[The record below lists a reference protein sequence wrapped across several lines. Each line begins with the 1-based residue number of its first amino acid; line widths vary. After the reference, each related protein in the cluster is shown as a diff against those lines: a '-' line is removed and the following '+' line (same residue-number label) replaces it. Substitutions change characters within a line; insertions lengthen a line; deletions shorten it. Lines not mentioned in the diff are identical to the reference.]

1 MLVANFLH
9 HVGAIIA
16 LSYHVTEHD
25 PRSGALYRAPQHR
38 RFQFTQ
44 ARLNTI
50 FFTYLW
56 VCHGFALLND
66 VARTGRTLPDRDARP
81 TRGRPQAGRGGAAAA
96 TWRFRDGGAAAAAWI
111 FRGER
116 RRQPSSVP
124 WREKSSAD
132 GSRRRRGLR
141 R

>member
-81 TRGRPQAGRGGAAAA
+81 TRSRPQTGRGGAAAA
-96 TWRFRDGGAAAAAWI
+96 TWI